1 MSTSIRWLFAL
12 ALPVGLWG
20 CASGSGGPA
29 RDRNVISPEEIE
41 AAQVRTAYELVE
53 RLRPLWLRSRGDRS
67 THLTTEIVVYQD
79 NTMLGDIEML
89 RSIPIDLVGSVRSL
103 DSAEAGRLAGLGSR
117 HVERVIMIVTKPN
130 KPGINDG

>member
-1 MSTSIRWLFAL
+1 MTRSVRFSL
-12 ALPVGLWG
+12 ALCLSLGLWG

-29 RDRNVISPEEIE
+29 RDRNVISSEEIE
-41 AAQVRTAYELVE
+41 AAEVRTAYELVE

-130 KPGINDG
+130 KPRINDG